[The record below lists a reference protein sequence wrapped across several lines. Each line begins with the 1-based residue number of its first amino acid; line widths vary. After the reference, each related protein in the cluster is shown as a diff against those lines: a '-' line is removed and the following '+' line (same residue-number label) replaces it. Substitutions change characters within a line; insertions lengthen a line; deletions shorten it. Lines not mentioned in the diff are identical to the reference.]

1 MTTETLTAQIS
12 INDMGKRL
20 DAVVADIFS
29 EYSRS
34 RIQGWIKDG
43 GVTLDG
49 KVSKKPNFK
58 VFGGEQIVLQVALED
73 TVAAVAQEMPLDIV
87 YEDDDILV
95 INKPAGLVVHPGSG
109 NPDGTLMNGL
119 LFYCPALSE
128 VPRAGIVHRLDKDTS
143 GLMVVAKTV
152 PAQTHLVDQLQ
163 RHEVGRIYD
172 AVVVGK
178 VISGGTVDKP
188 IGRHPHDRKKMA
200 VVSSGKRAVSH
211 YRVLEKFREHTLV
224 RVKLETGRTHQIR
237 VHMASLGFPLLGDPV
252 YGGRLRIPKEMD
264 ESLVDFL
271 RGFKRQALHA
281 GKLSLVHPATQ
292 KEMSWKVPMADD
304 MFALIDV
311 LREDLDLQHASHT
324 EYDDALEEDGIEW
337 AWVTDADIP
346 D

>member
-1 MTTETLTAQIS
+1 LTTETLTAQIS
-12 INDMGKRL
+12 NESMGKRL
-20 DAVVADIFS
+20 DAIVAELFS
-29 EYSRS
+29 DYSRS
-34 RIQGWIKDG
+34 RIQNWIKEG
-43 GVTLDG
+43 CLTLDG
-49 KVSKKPNFK
+49 QISKKPNFK
-58 VFGGEQIVLQVALED
+58 VFGGEQVVLQIEIEDSVASE
-73 TVAAVAQEMPLDIV
+73 AQEIPLDII
-87 YEDDDILV
+87 YEDEDILV

-119 LFYCPALSE
+119 LFYCPALRE
-128 VPRAGIVHRLDKDTS
+128 VPRAGIVHRLDKETS

-172 AVVVGK
+172 AIVVGK

-200 VVSSGKRAVSH
+200 VVASGKNAVSH
-211 YRVLEKFREHTLV
+211 YRVLERFREHTWV
-224 RVKLETGRTHQIR
+224 RVQLETGRTHQIR

-252 YGGRLRIPKEMD
+252 YGGRLRIPKAMD
-264 ESLVDFL
+264 EELIDFL
-271 RGFKRQALHA
+271 RSFNRQALHA
-281 GKLSLVHPATQ
+281 GRLTLTHPATQ

-311 LREDLDLQHASHT
+311 LREDLDNQHLSK
-324 EYDDALEEDGIEW
+324 ESYDEFEDDGIEW